1 MLAMASMV
9 APMLGGIFGSQA
21 NNAALQQGHDDILGL
36 AASNPQGF
44 LGPTG
49 FGITADGQGLQGRD
63 QMDFLRNIMQQG
75 NQQTMGGQFNNPQFQ
90 QAFNNND
97 MGGFFGNQQSMLN
110 QQMGNSAFGGMGNLF
125 NQNAGLSSMFA
136 NQAAMGPQ
144 DMTGGMMNN
153 MFGGGMQA
161 LGNAGNQGAM
171 MQQSLDAQ
179 RAMAA
184 PQEMRQFNQMQDR
197 LFAQGRLDNSGGA
210 QQMGALYDSQFL
222 ADQQRIL
229 QAQQLGQGQQG
240 LQQQLG
246 MGMIGQ
252 GGQFL
257 GQNLGQFNQNT
268 NFANQF
274 GQAAQ
279 GNEQQQFMQML
290 QAMGQNQSSGQQRL
304 TNSMNL
310 FGLGRDTQNQA
321 FNQGLAGQGALQAN
335 DQMFANLF
343 LGQQNADANRIG
355 ATGLHAQAL
364 GGLVPQQGA
373 ASSGLFGGIGDAV
386 GGILGSF
393 L

>member
-1 MLAMASMV
+1 MMGGAAGQNAQMGQLDRGSREILNMA
-9 APMLGGIFGSQA
+9 Q
-21 NNAALQQGHDDILGL
+21 
-36 AASNPQGF
+36 SNPQGF
-44 LGPTG
+44 MGPTG
-49 FGITADGQGLQGRD
+49 FGITPGGQGLQGQG
-63 QMDFLRNIMQQG
+63 QMDFLKEILRNSGQQMG
-75 NQQTMGGQFNNPQFQ
+75 GGQFNNPQFQ

-97 MGGFFGNQQSMLN
+97 MGGFFGNQQNMLN

-125 NQNAGLSSMFA
+125 NQNAGLSNMFA
-136 NQAAMGPQ
+136 GQAARGPQ

-197 LFAQGRLDNSGGA
+197 LFAQGRLDNSGG
-210 QQMGALYDSQFL
+210 SQDMSNL
-222 ADQQRIL
+222 MQTQGLNDQQRIL

-246 MGMIGQ
+246 MGMMGQ
-252 GGQFL
+252 GSQFL

-321 FNQGLAGQGALQAN
+321 FNQGLAGQGALDAN
-335 DQMFANLF
+335 NQMFANLF